1 MNSNTVRE
9 GGKPQARCGQPG
21 FGRRSAYNSWVGSM
35 LTVCPTSG
43 KCQACQE
50 RLHPT
55 QAYPS
60 IPAPGFFG
68 RTGTGPIR
76 SSVGRRY
83 RRGNGQRDDDKEFE
97 PFSTTKPVGKGT
109 GLGLSFVKQSGGHEK
124 IYSERGE
131 GTPVKDLF
139 AARGPVGGRKV
150 GHGATV
156 AKEKNSS
163 GTFSNGPTRLPGT
176 IRPAPA
182 SRELKPPRSFVA

>member
-21 FGRRSAYNSWVGSM
+21 FGRRLAYNSRVGSM
-35 LTVCPTSG
+35 LTVCPISG

-55 QAYPS
+55 QAHPS

-97 PFSTTKPVGKGT
+97 PFSTTKSVGKGT
-109 GLGLSFVKQSGGHEK
+109 GLGLSFVKQSGGHEN

-150 GHGATV
+150 QGMGRPSPRKRIRLALSVT
-156 AKEKNSS
+156 
-163 GTFSNGPTRLPGT
+163 GPLDCPERSAPRRPPG
-176 IRPAPA
+176 
-182 SRELKPPRSFVA
+182 S